1 MLMQQAL
8 ADGFY
13 LLKMGQFSPKS
24 GRETAAASNF
34 SGKLSISSLPLG
46 EVGIMTLFDLA
57 KNNLKQNTKHYLL
70 YFYPMVFSI
79 VIYFTFVS
87 LQYNK
92 QIHESAT
99 VLGKVE
105 PAFMAASVLLFLF
118 SAIFIW
124 Y

>member
-1 MLMQQAL
+1 
-8 ADGFY
+8 
-13 LLKMGQFSPKS
+13 
-24 GRETAAASNF
+24 
-34 SGKLSISSLPLG
+34 
-46 EVGIMTLFDLA
+46 MTLFDLA

-124 Y
+124 YSNHFFVRKRKKEVALYSLFER